1 MSRTRPA
8 AVAGL
13 FYPESER
20 ELRPL
25 VERYLDLDSTSR
37 LVPSAK
43 AIIAPHAGY
52 VYSGQI
58 AASAFRCFVQD
69 RNRIR
74 RIVLIGPAH
83 RVPVDGVALP
93 EAAAFA
99 TPLGSVRI
107 DPELTARIV
116 EMPWVST
123 SDEAHAPEHCLE
135 VELPFLQVLL
145 GEFSILPLLVS
156 DVSAGGLADVLER
169 IWGGEETRFVISS
182 DLSHYMSYEVAQELD
197 RETAR
202 QVLDMHGHIASH
214 RACGAVAINGFLEAA
229 RRQGL
234 MPKLLDLRN
243 SGDTAGDRSRV
254 VGYGA
259 FAFVEAS

>member
-1 MSRTRPA
+1 MSEVRPA

-13 FYPESER
+13 FYPGSAR

-25 VERYLDLDSTSR
+25 VEQYLQLDSTSR
-37 LVPSAK
+37 PAPSAK

-58 AASAFRCFVQD
+58 AASAFRCFLQD
-69 RNRIR
+69 RDTIR

-93 EAAAFA
+93 GATGFD
-99 TPLGSVRI
+99 TPLGTVPI
-107 DPELTARIV
+107 DPEWSARIID
-116 EMPWVST
+116 MPQVS
-123 SDEAHAPEHCLE
+123 SSQEAHAPEHCLE

-156 DVSAGGLADVLER
+156 DVSAADLADVVER
-169 IWGGEETRFVISS
+169 IWGGQETRFVISS
-182 DLSHYMSYEVAQELD
+182 DLSHYMSYEVARELD
-197 RETAR
+197 RETAL
-202 QVLDMHGHIASH
+202 QVVDMHGH
-214 RACGAVAINGFLEAA
+214 VA
-229 RRQGL
+229 
-234 MPKLLDLRN
+234 
-243 SGDTAGDRSRV
+243 SRV

-259 FAFVEAS
+259 FAFVEASLRPTTTLGLNWARYFWVSLDRA